1 MLIVMYLMPPGD
13 LKHVNPGEQISVLSS
28 VIVSLQ
34 EGEANVFRIFDFLDI
49 LFIQP
54 LTEAEFCFPGFPYA
68 ANAHQSHPHME

>member
-1 MLIVMYLMPPGD
+1 MQIPV
-13 LKHVNPGEQISVLSS
+13 KQISVLGS
-28 VIVSLQ
+28 IIASLQ

-68 ANAHQSHPHME
+68 ANTHQSHPRME